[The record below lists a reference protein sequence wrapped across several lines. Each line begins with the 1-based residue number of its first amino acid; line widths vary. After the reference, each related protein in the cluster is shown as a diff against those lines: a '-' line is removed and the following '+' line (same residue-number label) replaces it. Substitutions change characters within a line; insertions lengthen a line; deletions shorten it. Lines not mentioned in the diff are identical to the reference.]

1 MTSLKNKLI
10 KNFIAGILACILIY
24 SILITLFV
32 TIRYID
38 LFKIVDENKTALVTE
53 RFERLN
59 RDDNISSDAMWSS
72 LSDLSKQENVNI
84 KYLDDDGYPLVY
96 IKNIENHNN
105 EEIKSKRYFFFEPG
119 KKIESGSIVVEYT
132 ADYTTINR
140 LQKDFKHAV
149 IYAIISSLIIGS
161 VIAVILSMNISEPI
175 IKTNDFT
182 VKIKEGIYGKMDTET
197 SDIKEIKN
205 LQENIN
211 FLSKSLNKQ
220 ENIRKQ
226 YAQDIS
232 HELRTPLTNLKLSIE
247 AVGDGILPL
256 NEDTINS
263 LNLEINRLQS
273 LIDNLK
279 NSFNESVSMDK
290 LYIERV
296 DVSHLLIDIIQGF
309 RGNFINRNIS
319 LGKDIKKDVYMK
331 TDKTKLSQIIQNLLT
346 NAIKAIDKNGHI
358 DIILTENNKNITI
371 KIKDNGIGIDED
383 KLNMIF
389 ERFYR
394 IDDSRNTKTNGIGL
408 GLSISKNYIEAL
420 NGKIDVESEKGVGT
434 CFTITFDK

>member
-59 RDDNISSDAMWSS
+59 KDDNISSDAMWSS

-296 DVSHLLIDIIQGF
+296 DVSNLLLDIIQGF

-319 LGKDIKKDVYMK
+319 LGKDIKKDVYMN

>member
-59 RDDNISSDAMWSS
+59 KDDNISSDAMWSS

>member
-38 LFKIVDENKTALVTE
+38 LFKIVDENKTTLVTE
-53 RFERLN
+53 WFSRLN
-59 RDDNISSDAMWSS
+59 KDDNISSDAMWSS

-84 KYLDDDGYPLVY
+84 KYLDDDGYPIVY
-96 IKNIENHNN
+96 IKNIENQNN
-105 EEIKSKRYFFFEPG
+105 EEIKNKRYFFFEPG

-182 VKIKEGIYGKMDTET
+182 VKIKEGIYGNMDTGT

-247 AVGDGILPL
+247 ALGDGMLPL
-256 NEDTINS
+256 N
-263 LNLEINRLQS
+263 
-273 LIDNLK
+273 
-279 NSFNESVSMDK
+279 
-290 LYIERV
+290 
-296 DVSHLLIDIIQGF
+296 
-309 RGNFINRNIS
+309 
-319 LGKDIKKDVYMK
+319 
-331 TDKTKLSQIIQNLLT
+331 
-346 NAIKAIDKNGHI
+346 
-358 DIILTENNKNITI
+358 
-371 KIKDNGIGIDED
+371 
-383 KLNMIF
+383 
-389 ERFYR
+389 
-394 IDDSRNTKTNGIGL
+394 
-408 GLSISKNYIEAL
+408 
-420 NGKIDVESEKGVGT
+420 
-434 CFTITFDK
+434 

>member
-59 RDDNISSDAMWSS
+59 KDDNISSDAMWSS

-296 DVSHLLIDIIQGF
+296 DVSNLLIDIIQGF

-346 NAIKAIDKNGHI
+346 NAIKAMDKNGHI

>member
-38 LFKIVDENKTALVTE
+38 LFKIVDENKTTLVTE
-53 RFERLN
+53 WFSRLN
-59 RDDNISSDAMWSS
+59 KDDNISSDAMWSS

-96 IKNIENHNN
+96 IKNIENQNN
-105 EEIKSKRYFFFEPG
+105 EEIKNKRYFFFEPG

-182 VKIKEGIYGKMDTET
+182 VKIKEGIYGKMDTGT

-211 FLSKSLNKQ
+211 FLSKSLNMQ

-247 AVGDGILPL
+247 ALGDGMLPL

-290 LYIERV
+290 LFIEKV
-296 DVSHLLIDIIQGF
+296 NVSSLLLDICHGF
-309 RGNFINRNIS
+309 TGNFLNRNIS

-331 TDKTKLSQIIQNLLT
+331 TDRTKLSQIIQNLLT
-346 NAIKAIDKNGHI
+346 NAIKAIDRNGHI
-358 DIILTENNKNITI
+358 DIILRENNKNITI

>member
-59 RDDNISSDAMWSS
+59 KDDNISSDAMWSS

-296 DVSHLLIDIIQGF
+296 DVSNLLIDIIQGF

>member
-59 RDDNISSDAMWSS
+59 KDDNISSDSMWSS

-84 KYLDDDGYPLVY
+84 KYLDDDGYPLVH

-296 DVSHLLIDIIQGF
+296 DVSNLLLDIIQGF

-383 KLNMIF
+383 KINMIF

>member
-59 RDDNISSDAMWSS
+59 KDDNISSDAMWSS

-296 DVSHLLIDIIQGF
+296 DVSNLLIDIIQGF
-309 RGNFINRNIS
+309 KGNFINRNIS